1 MISASGPIIINL
13 DSISISTE
21 EKDLLSSNLIGGVI
35 LFSHNYANKNQI
47 KSLISSIKEIRD
59 NIIICIDHE
68 GGRIQRFKNEFT
80 SLPSF
85 QLIGNLYSIDK
96 IKAED
101 LAYYSGYIA
110 GYELKDI
117 GVDINF
123 SPVIDLTSKSAVL
136 NSRTFSDNPNV
147 VVDLACKYIQ
157 GYVDNGIIPTLKHFP
172 GHGVITTDTHTDIS
186 YCDLPYEQL
195 DSHICSFQNIH
206 NKINI
211 PIMTGHIIYPK
222 VSEQPVTSSS
232 KWLQEISNNL
242 FSYKPFF
249 ISDDLEMKGLSDH
262 FKDESRLN
270 IFHKV
275 ISSGCDMTIITTMQ
289 NQKLIEDKKS
299 YYFYQK
305 EFIEPLCKS
314 DKFQIS
320 DINIPCSDD
329 ISYNIGDFNV
339 YKNALKY
346 LDNMSLN

>member
-85 QLIGNLYSIDK
+85 QVIGNLYSIDK
-96 IKAED
+96 TKAED

-117 GVDINF
+117 GIDINF
-123 SPVIDLTSKSAVL
+123 SPVVDLTSESFVL
-136 NSRTFSDNPNV
+136 NSRTFSNNPNI

-157 GYVDNGIIPTLKHFP
+157 GYIDNGIIPTLKHFP
-172 GHGVITTDTHTDIS
+172 GHGVITTDTHTEIS
-186 YCDLPYEQL
+186 YCDLTYEQL
-195 DSHICSFQNIH
+195 DSHICCFQNIH

-232 KWLQEISNNL
+232 KWLQEISNNI
-242 FSYKPFF
+242 FSHKPFF
-249 ISDDLEMKGLSDH
+249 ISDDLEMKGLSDL

-270 IFHKV
+270 ILHKV

-299 YYFYQK
+299 YYFYIK
-305 EFIEPLCKS
+305 ELIEPLGKS
-314 DKFQIS
+314 GKLQIS

-329 ISYNIGDFNV
+329 ISYNIGDFHI

-346 LDNMSLN
+346 LDNISLN

>member
-13 DSISISTE
+13 DSITISTE

-35 LFSHNYANKNQI
+35 LFSHNYANKDQI

-85 QLIGNLYSIDK
+85 QVIGNLYSIDK
-96 IKAED
+96 TKAKD

-117 GVDINF
+117 GIDINF
-123 SPVIDLTSKSAVL
+123 SPVVDLTAKSSVL
-136 NSRTFSDNPNV
+136 NSRTFSNDPNV
-147 VVDLACKYIQ
+147 IVDLACKYIQ
-157 GYVDNGIIPTLKHFP
+157 GYIDNGIIPTLKHFP

-186 YCDLPYEQL
+186 YCNLSYEEL
-195 DSHICSFQNIH
+195 NSHIYTFQNIH
-206 NKINI
+206 SKIKI

-222 VSEQPVTSSS
+222 VSDQPVTSST
-232 KWLQEISNNL
+232 KWLRVISNNI
-242 FSYKPFF
+242 FSQKPFF
-249 ISDDLEMKGLSDH
+249 ISDDLEMKGISDL
-262 FKDESRLN
+262 FKNETRLN
-270 IFHKV
+270 IFKKV
-275 ISSGCDMTIITTMQ
+275 LSSGCDMSIITTMQ

-299 YYFYQK
+299 YHFYQK
-305 EFIEPLCKS
+305 EFIEPLGKS
-314 DKFQIS
+314 GNYEIS

-329 ISYNIGDFNV
+329 ISYNIGDFDV
-339 YKNALKY
+339 YKNAIKY
-346 LDNMSLN
+346 LDNICLN

>member
-21 EKDLLSSNLIGGVI
+21 EKELLSSNLIGGVI
-35 LFSHNYANKNQI
+35 LFNHNYANKNQI

-59 NIIICIDHE
+59 NIVICIDHE
-68 GGRIQRFKNEFT
+68 GGRIQRFINEFT

-85 QLIGNLYSIDK
+85 QAIGNLYSIDK
-96 IKAED
+96 IKAKD

-117 GVDINF
+117 GIDINF
-123 SPVIDLTSKSAVL
+123 SPVVDLTSKSSVL
-136 NSRTFSDNPNV
+136 NSRTFSNNPNV

-186 YCDLPYEQL
+186 YCNLPYEQL
-195 DSHICSFQNIH
+195 DSHIYTFQNIYT
-206 NKINI
+206 KIEI

-222 VSEQPVTSSS
+222 ISDQPVTSST
-232 KWLQEISNNL
+232 KWLRVISDNI
-242 FSYKPFF
+242 FSQKPFF
-249 ISDDLEMKGLSDH
+249 ISDDLEMKGISDL
-262 FKDESRLN
+262 FKNESKLN
-270 IFHKV
+270 IFQKV
-275 ISSGCDMTIITTMQ
+275 MSSGCDMSIITTMQ

-299 YYFYQK
+299 YHFYQK
-305 EFIEPLCKS
+305 EFIEPLGKS
-314 DKFQIS
+314 GNYEIS

-329 ISYNIGDFNV
+329 ISYNTGDFEV
-339 YKNALKY
+339 YKNAIKY
-346 LDNMSLN
+346 LDNISLN

>member
-21 EKDLLSSNLIGGVI
+21 EKDLLLSNLIGGVI

-85 QLIGNLYSIDK
+85 QVIGNLYSIDK
-96 IKAED
+96 TKAED

-117 GVDINF
+117 GIDINF
-123 SPVIDLTSKSAVL
+123 SPVVDLTSKSSVL
-136 NSRTFSDNPNV
+136 KSRTFSNNPNV
-147 VVDLACKYIQ
+147 VVELAWKYIQ

-186 YCDLPYEQL
+186 YCDVRYEQL

-232 KWLQEISNNL
+232 KWLQEISNNI
-242 FSYKPFF
+242 FTHKPFF
-249 ISDDLEMKGLSDH
+249 ISDDLEMRGLSDH
-262 FKDESRLN
+262 FKDQSKLN

-305 EFIEPLCKS
+305 EFIEPLCNS
-314 DKFQIS
+314 SKFQIS

-329 ISYNIGDFNV
+329 IAYNIGDFDL

-346 LDNMSLN
+346 LDNISLN

>member
-85 QLIGNLYSIDK
+85 QVIGNLYSIDK
-96 IKAED
+96 TKAED

-117 GVDINF
+117 GIDINF
-123 SPVIDLTSKSAVL
+123 SPVVDLTSKSSVL
-136 NSRTFSDNPNV
+136 KSRTFSNNPNV
-147 VVDLACKYIQ
+147 VVELAWKYIQ

-186 YCDLPYEQL
+186 YCDVRYEQL

-232 KWLQEISNNL
+232 KWLQEISNNI
-242 FSYKPFF
+242 FTHKPFF
-249 ISDDLEMKGLSDH
+249 ISDDLEMRGLSDH
-262 FKDESRLN
+262 FKDQSKLN

-305 EFIEPLCKS
+305 EFIEPLCNS
-314 DKFQIS
+314 SKFQIS
-320 DINIPCSDD
+320 DINIPCSGD
-329 ISYNIGDFNV
+329 ISYNIGDFDV

-346 LDNMSLN
+346 LDKISLN